1 MKRPDTTIVVV
12 IGLVATLAIAD
23 NRVST
28 LDAFVVRTLQFLE
41 EPEPSLQ
48 HPRNLK
54 HHYERLGEIQRLV
67 IQLDDDIDARS
78 HPRTVSHTIA
88 ELAGHLI
95 WLDEVYA
102 RTTVAGS
109 SR

>member
-1 MKRPDTTIVVV
+1 M
-12 IGLVATLAIAD
+12 IGMVATLAIAD
-23 NRVST
+23 NRAST
-28 LDAFVVRTLQFLE
+28 LDAFVVRVLRFLE
-41 EPEPSLQ
+41 EPEPSLE

-67 IQLDDDIDARS
+67 IQLDNDIDVRS
-78 HPRTVSHTIA
+78 HPRTINHTIA
-88 ELAGHLI
+88 ELAGHLV
-95 WLDEVYA
+95 WLDMVYA